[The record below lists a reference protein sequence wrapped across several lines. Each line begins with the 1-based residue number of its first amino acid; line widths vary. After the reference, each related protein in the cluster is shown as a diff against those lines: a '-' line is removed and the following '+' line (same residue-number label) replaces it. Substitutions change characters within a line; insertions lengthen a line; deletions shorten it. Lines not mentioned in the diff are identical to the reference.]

1 MIKSTQTNLG
11 RTVVALFFL
20 GLLTLG
26 ILIHQDYGI
35 SFDEPAQR
43 LIGVTNLNHIA
54 QLFNISSILNN
65 EVLAQFPKN
74 LSQIT
79 DRDYGVIF
87 EVPAAFMEHVFNL
100 KQEREIYLARHF
112 LTFLFFIGGVYA
124 VYRMAERRFNDWRI
138 GLLAATFLILSPRIF
153 ADAFYNSKDLVFLS
167 VFAVA
172 MNTTVVFVIRPSW
185 KTALFHALACA
196 IAIDVRIMAIII
208 PLMTIAILF
217 IKSLKDELSAKQIL
231 TYWIFFSVACFIFT
245 TICWPYLWEAPL
257 QNIRQAFVSMA
268 RFRHNP
274 YLIFMGEPVRASSLP
289 WFYLPVWIGI
299 TTPLVYLGLFFIGAL
314 STLKILIKNGYKLWS
329 NNDELQDLIFLAF
342 MSGPVIAVITLHS
355 ILYNGWRHVFFIY
368 PAMILIATGGAVR
381 LWGMAS
387 KKLLRFILIVT
398 IAMSLTHTAIWMIA
412 YHPLQNLYFNKFS
425 GEWNS
430 RFEVDYWGVANKQ
443 ALEKILKDEPNNT
456 VLAWPGLG
464 YQWPG
469 GWQLPFVHN
478 LKILPEGELKRI
490 KVSETKNESQY
501 IITSKLGNEGFNTSH
516 YISNFRYKLIDEV
529 LIDGEPVL
537 SIFKKID
544 NPELP
549 KLSSG
554 ESIRFSKN
562 QMGVIYLSSGWQDSE
577 DWGSW
582 SASNESKIVLPFSSE
597 KPKFVQLSI
606 RALVNSSHPSQR
618 IEVWGNGKFLK
629 QVEITHPFDNK
640 LIIEIPGDPSELK
653 LTLKLPGAARPIDLG
668 INQDVRKIAIG
679 VETAEFK

>member
-11 RTVVALFFL
+11 RTAVALFFL
-20 GLLTLG
+20 GLLTIG
-26 ILIHQDYGI
+26 ILIYQDYGV

-65 EVLAQFPKN
+65 EFLAQFPKN

-87 EVPAAFMEHVFNL
+87 EVPAALMEHVFNL

-167 VFAVA
+167 VFAIA
-172 MNTTVVFVIRPSW
+172 MNTTVAFVIRPSW
-185 KTALFHALACA
+185 KTAIFHALACA

-208 PLMTIAILF
+208 PLITIAILF
-217 IKSLKDELSAKQIL
+217 IKSLKDELSTKQIL
-231 TYWIFFSVACFIFT
+231 TYGICFSVACFIFT

-329 NNDELQDLIFLAF
+329 NNDALQDLIFLAF
-342 MSGPVIAVITLHS
+342 ISGPVIAVITLHS

-368 PAMILIATGGAVR
+368 PALILIATGGVVR

-412 YHPLQNLYFNKFS
+412 NHPLQNLYFNKFS
-425 GEWNS
+425 GEWNNK
-430 RFEVDYWGVANKQ
+430 FEVDYWGVANKQ
-443 ALEKILKDEPNNT
+443 ALEKILKDDPTNT

-478 LKILPEGELKRI
+478 LKILPEGEAKRI
-490 KVSETKNESQY
+490 SIPETKNESQY
-501 IITSKLGNEGFNTSH
+501 IITSMRGNEGFNTSH
-516 YISNFRYKLIDEV
+516 YKSNFRYKLIDEV
-529 LIDGEPVL
+529 LVDGEPVL

-562 QMGVIYLSSGWQDSE
+562 QMGANYLLSGWQDSE

-582 SASNESKIVLPFSSE
+582 SAGNESKIVLPFSNE
-597 KPKFVQLSI
+597 RPRFMQLSI

-629 QVEITHPFDNK
+629 QVEITHAFNNK
-640 LIIEIPGDPSELK
+640 LNIEIPSDSSELK

-679 VETAEFK
+679 VEAAEFK